1 MSLLFSD
8 YHQPETQQLA
18 LLPSDTSRSTLMVAA
33 TGLGKTVMMAGAAMH
48 WPIGRI
54 MMVSHRFEL
63 NDQARKTFEAICKE
77 PVDFEQASFMADQC
91 SVANRCRIVVASVQ
105 SLNSKRKG
113 KRRFERFD
121 PNEFGLIMIDEAHR
135 AVSPSYRRVIEYFQK
150 NNSDCCLLGVT
161 ATPDRL
167 DDVGL
172 GHSFETVSCDYN
184 IRWGIENA
192 WLVPLK
198 QTIVEVEG
206 LDFSSIKSRKNEV
219 GESDLDS
226 RQLAEIVEA
235 EQVMHEMATPILD
248 MAGDSK
254 SGIIFCSSV
263 AHARRLSEILNRHR
277 PNSSMS
283 IDSSLEPMHPE
294 RKRLL
299 GMFKAGEVQFFCN
312 VGVATEGFDAP
323 IAELI
328 AIARPTKSRA
338 LYTQMVGRGTRSLP
352 GTIDG
357 LNTAPERKAAIASSE
372 KPYARVIDF
381 VGQSGRHK
389 LVCTGD
395 ILAGDGDP
403 QDIIDAAKQAATNPN
418 FDGDMLAAM
427 EAAKKEKEALEAARR
442 AKITAKAKYRSKDV
456 DIWSP
461 TEWVPPRTVPGF
473 AGDTPP
479 TEKQIARLSKFGLE
493 KSEIKQMN
501 RKQASSLL
509 GKCIDRIEKG
519 LCSIKQKRLLSRFGV
534 DASRM
539 KFAEASKE
547 IDRIAKNGWK
557 R

>member
-8 YHQPETQQLA
+8 CHQPETQQLA
-18 LLPSDTSRSTLMVAA
+18 LLPSDTSRSTLLVAA

-48 WPIGRI
+48 WPIGRV
-54 MMVSHRFEL
+54 MMISHRFEL

-113 KRRFERFD
+113 RRRFERFD

-135 AVSPSYRRVIEYFQK
+135 AVAPSYRRVIEYFQQ
-150 NNSDCCLLGVT
+150 NSDCCLLGVT

-172 GHSFETVSCDYN
+172 GHTFETVSCDYN
-184 IRWGIENA
+184 IRWGIENG

-198 QTIVEVEG
+198 QTIVEVDG
-206 LDFSSIKSRKNEV
+206 LDFSSIRSKKNEV

-226 RQLAEIVEA
+226 RQLAEIVES
-235 EQVMHEMATPILD
+235 EQIMHEMATPILD

-254 SGIIFCSSV
+254 SAIVFCSSV
-263 AHARRLSEILNRHR
+263 DHARRLSEVLNRHR
-277 PNSSMS
+277 PDSSMS
-283 IDSSLEPMHPE
+283 IDGSLEPMHPE

-299 GMFKAGEVQFFCN
+299 GMFKAGEIQFFCN

-352 GTIDG
+352 GVLDG
-357 LNTAPERKAAIASSE
+357 LASVDERSSAIASSE
-372 KPYARVIDF
+372 KPFARVIDF

-395 ILAGDGDP
+395 ILAGENDP
-403 QDIIDAAKQAATNPN
+403 QDIVDAAKEAAKNPN

-427 EAAKKEKEALEAARR
+427 EAAKKEKERLEAARR
-442 AKITAKAKYRSKDV
+442 ARITAKAKYRTKDV

-461 TEWVPPRTVPGF
+461 KEWVPPRTVPGF
-473 AGDTPP
+473 EGATPP
-479 TEKQIARLSKFGLE
+479 TEKQIAKLMKFGLE
-493 KSEIKQMN
+493 RAEINQMN

-509 GKCIDRIEKG
+509 GKCIDRIKKG

-534 DASRM
+534 NANGM
-539 KFAEASKE
+539 TFEQASKE